1 MSVSRREALFR
12 IGSTAGLGAT
22 YAAMQMMGLAVGTPV
37 RAADFALPRAPGKG
51 PSVVVLGAGIAGL
64 VSAYELEQAGYRV
77 TLLEARDRI
86 AGRSWTMRGQE
97 RIVMDG
103 RADQRASFSPGLYFN
118 AGPARLPSHHHVI
131 LGYAR
136 KFGVALEPFVNANR
150 SASWDF
156 NGKVEIG
163 RAHV

>member
-1 MSVSRREALFR
+1 MSSTVLVVESDPTAQRLLRE
-12 IGSTAGLGAT
+12 I
-22 YAAMQMMGLAVGTPV
+22 
-37 RAADFALPRAPGKG
+37 
-51 PSVVVLGAGIAGL
+51 
-64 VSAYELEQAGYRV
+64 LEQAGYRV

-131 LGYAR
+131 L
-136 KFGVALEPFVNANR
+136 
-150 SASWDF
+150 
-156 NGKVEIG
+156 EIG